1 MLHRKFL
8 QSPFLY
14 GSMTSVEK
22 RLEFKKSKSDDRLH
36 GIHELNPR
44 FGVQIMM
51 KGFFF
56 FFFFYERMN
65 GVDQG

>member
-1 MLHRKFL
+1 
-8 QSPFLY
+8 
-14 GSMTSVEK
+14 MTLVEK
-22 RLEFKKSKSDDRLH
+22 RLAFKKSKSDDKLH

-56 FFFFYERMN
+56 FFFFDSNKKKKKHSDYDERMK

>member
-1 MLHRKFL
+1 
-8 QSPFLY
+8 
-14 GSMTSVEK
+14 MTLVEK
-22 RLEFKKSKSDDRLH
+22 RLAFKKSKSDDRLH

-56 FFFFYERMN
+56 LFFFFESKKKKNTDYDERMK